1 MIKYSKYHRM
11 NGNNVIIFQKYERK
25 MRDYM
30 KNELNIEVENFSL
43 YFSDESKYNFDF
55 MIGSYFY
62 AYFSTLITVD
72 NFDDYHDSQEF
83 NSSEFDSTGLDPDE
97 YFNLSMGRQF
107 SPVLLKD
114 NTAKLRAK
122 VKEVVNE
129 CVAEI
134 KVLLEE

>member
-1 MIKYSKYHRM
+1 M